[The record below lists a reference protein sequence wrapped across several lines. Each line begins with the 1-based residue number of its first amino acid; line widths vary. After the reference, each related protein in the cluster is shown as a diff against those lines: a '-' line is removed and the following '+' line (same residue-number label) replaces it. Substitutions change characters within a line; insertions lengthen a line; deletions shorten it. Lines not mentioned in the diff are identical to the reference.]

1 MTVESTTAPERRL
14 APRLAAIWHREWLIV
29 ALLILLAAAVRVW
42 LSSAARV
49 VWGDE
54 PFYLWLGRNWLTGQG
69 YSFTGYSDVHHAPLY
84 PLLTGLF
91 YLLTHDMA
99 LSSRLCYILFGA
111 ALGLP
116 IYAIARELYDRRA
129 GVIALLLLAFYPALT
144 ASVLYWGTLTEPPY
158 YFFIYTGLY
167 AALLALRQKW
177 APWSYL
183 AAGMCFALAYLTRPE
198 AIAHLLIIGVVLA
211 FIPLLERRLFTRR
224 ALVGLALYGLGFAL
238 FFFPYAYYTFQ
249 HTGSWMVSE
258 KAGVTF
264 ITCIGLSSGDT
275 AAFDLATWG
284 LDGTGLEV
292 FFFSRESYNVSML
305 DYILAF
311 PAEFAQLVYRNV
323 ITFFTSLVSLRLFP
337 FFLLPFVTLALWR
350 EAWSKERAKGE
361 LLLLASLLPVAGFL
375 IFFIQDRYIATL
387 LPTLI
392 LWLAVG
398 LRDVGDWLAETWR
411 NLRQRGLAPWW
422 RATLLALPV
431 AAALVICLALLP
443 RTLANVTS
451 SGSFRQAHRTVGEW
465 LGKGLAAPETVIMSR
480 YPALAFHAGA
490 KWVPTPNAEW
500 QDILPYARH
509 KGVDLFIVDER
520 ETTELRPQLDF
531 LVRLENLP
539 PELEVLRVD
548 ESEPERL
555 VVFRVKE

>member
-1 MTVESTTAPERRL
+1 MSVDSVQEQESARGPL
-14 APRLAAIWHREWLIV
+14 SGPRREWLIV
-29 ALLILLAAAVRVW
+29 ALLILLAAAVRFW
-42 LSSAARV
+42 LSSADRV

-69 YSFTGYSDVHHAPLY
+69 YSFTGYSDVHHTPAY
-84 PLLTGLF
+84 PLLTGLL
-91 YLLTHDMA
+91 YLVTQDMA
-99 LSSRLCYILFGA
+99 LSSRICYILFGA

-116 IYAIARELYDRRA
+116 IYGIARELYDRRA
-129 GVIALLLLAFYPALT
+129 GIIALLLLAIYPALT
-144 ASVLYWGTLTEPPY
+144 AGVLYWGTLTEPPY
-158 YFFIYTGLY
+158 YLFIYCGLY
-167 AALLALRQKW
+167 AALLALRGKR

-183 AAGMCFALAYLTRPE
+183 AAGLCFALAYLTRPE
-198 AIAHLLIIGVVLA
+198 AIAHLLIVGAVLA
-211 FIPLLERRLFTRR
+211 LVPLLERRLLARK
-224 ALVGLALYGLGFAL
+224 ALVGLALYALGFAL
-238 FFFPYAYYTFQ
+238 FFLPYAYYVHL

-264 ITCIGLSSGDT
+264 ITCIGLSQGDT
-275 AAFDLATWG
+275 VAFDQATWG

-305 DYILAF
+305 DYILAY
-311 PAEFAQLVYRNV
+311 PREFAGLVYRNV
-323 ITFFTSLVSLRLFP
+323 ITFFTSLISFRLFP
-337 FFLLPFVTLALWR
+337 FLLLPFVSLALFR

-398 LRDVGDWLAETWR
+398 LRDAGDWLAGTWQ
-411 NLRQRGLAPWW
+411 NLRQTALSPRWRGL
-422 RATLLALPV
+422 LASLP
-431 AAALVICLALLP
+431 AAAILLFCALLLP
-443 RTLANVTS
+443 RTIATVTS
-451 SGSFRQAHRTVGEW
+451 TGSFRQAHRTVGEW
-465 LGKGLAAPETVIMSR
+465 LGKGVATSETVIMSR

-490 KWVPTPNAEW
+490 RWVPTPNAAWEE
-500 QDILPYARH
+500 ILPYARH

-520 ETTELRPQLDF
+520 ETAELRPQLDH
-531 LVRLENLP
+531 LVRLEGLP
-539 PELEVLRVD
+539 PELEVVRVD

-555 VVFRVKE
+555 VVFRIKE